1 MLHKY
6 AEKHMLPTRRIQM
19 QLARIAQIQAS
30 DRRPLGDFLFDPPP
44 INRNSELDLAT
55 TELVN
60 ITGTGFRVL
69 GQKRKLRSI
78 Q

>member
-30 DRRPLGDFLFDPPP
+30 NGRPLGEFLFDPPA
-44 INRNSELDLAT
+44 IERYSDLDLASA
-55 TELVN
+55 EVAN
-60 ITGTGFRVL
+60 ITGARIRVL
-69 GQKRKLRSI
+69 GQKRKQRSL

>member
-6 AEKHMLPTRRIQM
+6 AEKYMLPTRRIQM

-30 DRRPLGDFLFDPPP
+30 NGRPLGEFLFDPPGIQP
-44 INRNSELDLAT
+44 HSDLDLASA
-55 TELVN
+55 EVAN
-60 ITGTGFRVL
+60 ITGARIRVL
-69 GQKRKLRSI
+69 GQKRKQRSI